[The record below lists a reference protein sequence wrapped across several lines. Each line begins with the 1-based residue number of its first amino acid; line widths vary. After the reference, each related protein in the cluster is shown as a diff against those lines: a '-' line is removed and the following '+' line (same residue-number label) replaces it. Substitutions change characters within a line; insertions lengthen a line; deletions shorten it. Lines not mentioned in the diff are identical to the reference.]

1 MNRQIMKRILFLFL
15 AFVSLSTGFSASKE
29 VGNKAVLNL
38 ITYAPDGTLLRS
50 GYGFYISEEGQAVAS
65 FNLFKGAARA
75 VAVDGKGKE
84 YPVLRILGANS
95 TYDLVKFT
103 VAPAKKIEYLPLSTS
118 GAEIGESLVLP
129 YYSTNKKDK
138 PLSAAVQQ
146 ASDYNGYKYYDIT
159 AANEE
164 KIIGCPLLDKD
175 GYVVG
180 VVQKNLLEN
189 ASTACAIDARFAA
202 DLKITSVSAL
212 NADLR
217 KIFIPKAIPSDE
229 KEALAYLYMLG
240 RTDSVMVATAMAD
253 FVAAY
258 PDNVDIH
265 IERAVFYASRA
276 DYLAAENDY
285 KVALALCEKNGLKE
299 KAAEVHYN
307 FSKTLFASL
316 SMPHAAES
324 WTIARALEEAEL
336 ACAVD
341 THSLYR
347 VQRADCLFADKKYTE
362 AYAAYLELAK
372 GWMSTP
378 EMYYRAARSL
388 ELSGGDSLQVIAL
401 LDSTVS
407 RLPRPL
413 STVSA
418 RYVLE
423 RANRLAAAE
432 RYRDAV
438 LDLNDYEK
446 AVGPNRLPAHFYYM
460 RHQMELSAR
469 MYQQAIDDIRRAV
482 SLKPTEPLY
491 RLEEAY
497 ILLRVGLYEETCTA
511 ASEALKLAPDNSA
524 GHKLLGIASGELGR
538 KDEALEHLRRA
549 AALGDTDTDTYIKK
563 YSAQ

>member
-1 MNRQIMKRILFLFL
+1 MKKILFLFL
-15 AFVSLSTGFSASKE
+15 ALGIFSLGFASSKE

-38 ITYAPDGTLLRS
+38 VTYAPDGTLLRS
-50 GYGFYISEEGQAVAS
+50 GYGFYISADGQAVAS

-95 TYDLVKFT
+95 TYDLVKFS
-103 VAPAKKIEYLPLSTS
+103 VAPAKKIEYLPLSVS
-118 GAEIGESLVLP
+118 GAATGEELSLP
-129 YYSTNKKDK
+129 YYTTNKKDK
-138 PLSAAVQQ
+138 PLSTSVQQ
-146 ASDYNGYKYYDIT
+146 TSDYDGYKYYDL
-159 AANEE
+159 AVANEE
-164 KIIGCPLLDKD
+164 KFVGCPLLGRD
-175 GYVVG
+175 GSVVA
-180 VVQKNLLEN
+180 VVQKNLLDN

-217 KIFIPKAIPSDE
+217 KIFIPKAIPADE

-240 RTDSVMVATAMAD
+240 RTDSLVVATAMAD
-253 FVAAY
+253 FIEAF
-258 PDNVDIH
+258 PENVDIY

-276 DYLAAENDY
+276 DYVAAEKDY
-285 KVALALCEKNGLKE
+285 KAALALCDKTGQKE

-307 FSKTLFASL
+307 FSKTIFASQA
-316 SMPHAAES
+316 SSHQSAN
-324 WTIARALEEAEL
+324 WTMARALEEAEL

-341 THSLYR
+341 THSLYK
-347 VQRADCLFADKKYTE
+347 VQRADCLFADKRYAE
-362 AYAAYLELAK
+362 AHAAYLELAK
-372 GWMSTP
+372 GWISTP

-401 LDSTVS
+401 LDSTIT

-413 STVSA
+413 NATLA

-423 RANRLAAAE
+423 RANRLAAVE

-446 AVGPNRLPAHFYYM
+446 AVGATRLPAHFYYM

-469 MYQQAIDDIRRAV
+469 MYQQALDDIRRAV
-482 SLKPTEPLY
+482 SLKPGELLY

-497 ILLRVGLYEETCTA
+497 LLLRVALYEEACIA
-511 ASEALKLAPDNSA
+511 AKEALKLESENSA
-524 GHKLLGIASGELGR
+524 AHKILGIAYGELGR
-538 KDEALEHLRRA
+538 KSEALEHLRRA
-549 AALGDTDTDTYIKK
+549 AELGDTDSETYIKK
-563 YSAQ
+563 YSAK